1 MKGTRPLDNNE
12 IRLSSRSLKSITDEM
27 LFLELAQRGYDL
39 SSLRENETTGE
50 IVRIG

>member
-1 MKGTRPLDNNE
+1 MSQINSKKSFAQ
-12 IRLSSRSLKSITDEM
+12 RLYDRTGDIFAS
-27 LFLELAQRGYDL
+27 LELALRGYDL